1 MKIKVKV
8 KAIDGVRVPFENHP
22 HRYIEHKAVEVDN
35 SIYYQRRIA
44 DGDLI
49 LVTGVDK
56 PKKESK

>member
-22 HRYIEHKAVEVDN
+22 HRYIEHEPVEVDN

>member
-1 MKIKVKV
+1 MKIKVK
-8 KAIDGVRVPFENHP
+8 AINGARVPFENHP
-22 HRYIEHKAVEVDN
+22 HSYIEHEPVEVDN